1 MFGNRGDWHWGC
13 VTADSVS
20 AQNVEKHFDTHTHTQ
35 ALSVLNPFQ
44 QTEPQIL
51 KDTDL
56 AGPIIIGLL
65 FGIILLVVRGG
76 RGRGGGG
83 EGRGGERGG
92 GEGERNISKIREQCL
107 VICTHGFSCQFHG

>member
-1 MFGNRGDWHWGC
+1 MWKNIDTH
-13 VTADSVS
+13 THTHA
-20 AQNVEKHFDTHTHTQ
+20 HTHTHTHTHTQ

-76 RGRGGGG
+76 RGGWGEGRGG
-83 EGRGGERGG
+83 EGRGGEGRG
-92 GEGERNISKIREQCL
+92 GERNISKIREQCL